1 MAEQIVL
8 NWTDPNSV
16 RKVVKVQ
23 ARRRWRG
30 GSLPGK

>member
-16 RKVVKVQ
+16 RKVVKVK
-23 ARRRWRG
+23 APPESG
-30 GSLPGK
+30 VAGFH